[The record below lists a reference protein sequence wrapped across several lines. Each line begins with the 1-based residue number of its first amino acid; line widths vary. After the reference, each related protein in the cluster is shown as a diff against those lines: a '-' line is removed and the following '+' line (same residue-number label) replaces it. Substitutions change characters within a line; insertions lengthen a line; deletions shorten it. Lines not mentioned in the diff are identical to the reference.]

1 VELAAS
7 RLGFRIGA
15 MKPKKLTQRDI
26 DEYNALPLKEKVKA
40 WESLKRL
47 EELGEIEPVDGLIE
61 KPERA

>member
-1 VELAAS
+1 
-7 RLGFRIGA
+7 

-26 DEYNALPLKEKVKA
+26 DKYNALPLKEKVKA